1 MDQRRSGRAEEG
13 PIENLLHHPA
23 EEIQRQVAA
32 HPQLNEDLAL
42 AFLAR
47 RDLARAAIEDLTKN
61 AAVMK
66 SRKVIGAIVMH
77 PRAPRHVSLPI
88 IRHLYTFELMHV
100 ALTPQV
106 PADIKM
112 AAEEAIVGRLET
124 VSSGERLSLA
134 RRCSTRVAAALLLDK
149 ESRVI
154 EAALNNPHLTEA
166 WVVRALMDDDA
177 PQAFVEMTCRHQKW
191 SLRQEVRV
199 ALVRNTKTPF
209 ARALQFAQALPTAT
223 LRDVL
228 RQSRLEANIKMYL
241 LQELENRT
249 RK

>member
-1 MDQRRSGRAEEG
+1 M
-13 PIENLLHHPA
+13 
-23 EEIQRQVAA
+23 AA

-88 IRHLYTFELMHV
+88 IRHLYTFELMHI

-199 ALVRNTKTPF
+199 ALVRNSKTPF

-228 RQSRLEANIKMYL
+228 RQSRLDANIKMYL

>member
-1 MDQRRSGRAEEG
+1 M
-13 PIENLLHHPA
+13 
-23 EEIQRQVAA
+23 AA

-47 RDLARAAIEDLTKN
+47 RDLARAAIEDLAKN
-61 AAVMK
+61 VAVMK

-88 IRHLYTFELMHV
+88 IRHLYTFELMHI

-166 WVVRALMDDDA
+166 WVIKALMDEDA
-177 PQAFVEMTCRHQKW
+177 PPAFVEMTCRHQKW

-199 ALVRNTKTPF
+199 ALVRNPKTPF

-228 RQSRLEANIKMYL
+228 RQARLEANIKMYL
-241 LQELENRT
+241 LQELENRI